1 MKKIIIA
8 LMIAAFAAAASLSV
22 LAEQKEFSKTRD
34 YNNNFSD
41 VRSTDWFGSN
51 VADVYEYGLMDGVA
65 ADKFDTESTL
75 TVAQGITVAA
85 RLHSLYNEKQ
95 IDEAENAQ
103 NWYDK
108 YVLFALDNK
117 IISENEF
124 SDYTAPLS
132 SRSMVTLFAKALP
145 EEYFPAINAV
155 TEIPD
160 VTEDLPYFKSVLM
173 FYNAGIL
180 NGNDKT
186 GIFYPESS
194 VTRKRAA
201 AIIGRVVKPDSR
213 VKFTLEKPKSE
224 YTAKELLDIAY
235 SMTSAETLDDF
246 TMITV
251 GGVDY
256 SLAEYKYYY
265 HTLSE
270 NYKGEELKKQIESVF
285 KMSAAVF
292 DTSNKKGI
300 KLSYSDL
307 RKFYS
312 AYYTMRANYGQNYK
326 LFLNINGITDRALCR
341 DQLFYA
347 LYGTE
352 TVKLFGEN
360 AEYGYTQS
368 DIINFANSEN
378 YICAKHILVL
388 STDENAKQTAEELH
402 KRAAAGE
409 NFDKLIE
416 LYGKDPGM
424 TVNKNGYYFTKGEM
438 VEPFEKAAYELKPG
452 EISGVV
458 ETTYGYHIIKR
469 CEFNNSD
476 FVSSSAYYDVVNKY
490 ASKRA
495 GEFYDSVKNGLSVEY
510 SPSYD
515 EFLKIID

>member
-1 MKKIIIA
+1 MRKTIIA
-8 LMIAAFAAAASLSV
+8 LTLAVFAAAVSLSV
-22 LAEQKEFSKTRD
+22 FAEQKDFSKTRN

-41 VRSTDWFGSN
+41 VKSDDWFCAN
-51 VADVYEYGLMDGVA
+51 VTDVYEYGLMDGVA

-85 RLHSLYNEKQ
+85 RLHSLYNSLTV
-95 IDEAENAQ
+95 DEAENAE

-108 YVLFALDNK
+108 YILYAIDNK
-117 IISENEF
+117 IVSENEF

-145 EEYFPAINAV
+145 KEYFPAINV
-155 TEIPD
+155 IEEIPD
-160 VTEDLPYFKSVLM
+160 VTENLPYCDSVLL

-180 NGNDKT
+180 NGNDKIGT
-186 GIFYPESS
+186 FYPESS

-201 AIIGRVVKPDSR
+201 AIIGRVVKPASR

-224 YTAKELLDIAY
+224 YTAKELLDIA
-235 SMTSAETLDDF
+235 SAMTSAETLDDF
-246 TMITV
+246 TMVTV
-251 GGVDY
+251 GDVKY
-256 SLAEYKYYY
+256 TLAEYKYYY

-270 NYKGEELKKQIESVF
+270 DFKDDELKKQIESVF

-292 DTSNKKGI
+292 DTANKKNI
-300 KLSYSDL
+300 TLPYSTL
-307 RKFYS
+307 RKFFS
-312 AYYTMRANYGQNYK
+312 EYYAMRANYGQNYK

-341 DQLFYA
+341 DQLFYE
-347 LYGTE
+347 LYAAE

-360 AEYGYTQS
+360 AEYGYTQN
-368 DIINFANSEN
+368 DIINYANAED
-378 YICAKHILVL
+378 YICAKHILIL
-388 STDENAKQTAEELH
+388 NGDENAKQTAEELQ

-409 NFDKLIE
+409 DFDKLIE

-476 FVSSSAYYDVVNKY
+476 FVSSSAYTDVVNKY
-490 ASKRA
+490 ASKKA
-495 GEFYDSVKNGLSVEY
+495 AEFYDGVKSGLAVEY

>member
-1 MKKIIIA
+1 MKKIIFA
-8 LMIAAFAAAASLSV
+8 LALAVLAAAVSLSAF
-22 LAEQKEFSKTRD
+22 AEQKEFSKTRN

-41 VRSTDWFGSN
+41 VKSDDWFSSN
-51 VADVYEYGLMDGVA
+51 VADVYEYGLMDGVS
-65 ADKFDTESTL
+65 ADRFDTESTL
-75 TVAQGITVAA
+75 TVAQGITIAA
-85 RLHSLYNEKQ
+85 RLYGLYNALAV
-95 IDEAENAQ
+95 DEVENAE

-108 YVLFALDNK
+108 YVLYAIDNK
-117 IISENEF
+117 IISQNEF

-132 SRSMVTLFAKALP
+132 SRAMVTLFAKALP
-145 EEYFPAINAV
+145 KDFFPAINNV
-155 TEIPD
+155 SEIPD
-160 VTEDLPYFKSVLM
+160 VAENLPYCKEVLL

-180 NGNDKT
+180 NGNDKIGT
-186 GIFYPESS
+186 FYPESS

-213 VKFTLEKPKSE
+213 VKFTLENPKSE
-224 YTAKELLDIAY
+224 YTAKELLDIAAAI
-235 SMTSAETLDDF
+235 TSAETLDDF

-251 GGVDY
+251 GEVPY
-256 SLAEYKYYY
+256 TLAEYKYYY
-265 HTLSE
+265 NTLSE
-270 NYKGEELKKQIESVF
+270 DYKDKELKEQIESVF

-292 DTSNKKGI
+292 DVANKKNI
-300 KLSYSDL
+300 KLPYQKL
-307 RKFYS
+307 RNFFS

-326 LFLNINGITDRALCR
+326 LFLGINGITDRALCR
-341 DQLFYA
+341 DQLFYE
-347 LYGTE
+347 LYAEEIT
-352 TVKLFGEN
+352 KLFGEN
-360 AEYGYTQS
+360 SEYGYTEN
-368 DIINFANSEN
+368 DIINYANSED

-388 STDENAKQTAEELH
+388 SSDENAKQTAEELY

-409 NFDKLIE
+409 DFDKLVE

-438 VEPFEKAAYELKPG
+438 VEPFEKAAYQLKPG

-476 FVSSSAYYDVVNKY
+476 FVSSSAYTDVVNKY
-490 ASKRA
+490 VSKRA
-495 GEFYDSVKNGLSVEY
+495 AAFYDGVKSTLAVEY